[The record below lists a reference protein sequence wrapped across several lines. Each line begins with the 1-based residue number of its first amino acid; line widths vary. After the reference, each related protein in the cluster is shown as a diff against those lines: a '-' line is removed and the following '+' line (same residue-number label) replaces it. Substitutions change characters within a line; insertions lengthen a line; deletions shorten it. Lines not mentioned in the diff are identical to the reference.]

1 MNLRWSF
8 MKKLVLPFVLLLS
21 ACATEPVVS
30 TLSNEDLEA
39 MTCRQIMKEVERL
52 ELQVNRIQ
60 HGDKLFIG
68 VEEANHEQALQ
79 AAKSRLQQVR
89 EESARKMCTF
99 G

>member
-1 MNLRWSF
+1 
-8 MKKLVLPFVLLLS
+8 MKKLVLPLVLLLS
-21 ACATEPVVS
+21 ACATESVVS

-39 MTCRQIMKEVERL
+39 MNCRQIMKEVTRL

-60 HGDKLFIG
+60 HGDKLFFG
-68 VEEANHEQALQ
+68 VDEANHAQALE
-79 AAKSRLQQVR
+79 AAKLRLQQVR